1 MVPVVAALAL
11 SRKKSL
17 EAPLEALRP
26 AFQGEVSIE
35 GRGRLLE
42 LGDTVNTVVECLPH
56 PLCLERESAVC
67 LALEDS
73 KGIENLHDLLEGCL
87 RLPLC
92 PPLEARAKDFS
103 WDK

>member
-1 MVPVVAALAL
+1 MVAALAL
-11 SRKKSL
+11 SRTKSL

-26 AFQGEVSIE
+26 AFRGEVSIE
-35 GRGRLLE
+35 GRGTLVE
-42 LGDTVNTVVECLPH
+42 SGDTANTVVGFLPP
-56 PLCLERESAVC
+56 PLCLERDSAAC

-73 KGIENLHDLLEGCL
+73 LGIEQLHDPLEGYP
-87 RLPLC
+87 RLPPC